1 MWDQG
6 LHSRSSHMVSE
17 RTWTDFAASYGKH
30 SNLHTGIVQN
40 LNAQI
45 GMDCLQLLASSAQ
58 HGQGSWMFL
67 IIYDNTTCFICKC
80 TSESRWE
87 QPSNR
92 PALVNIK
99 DRHAAWIL
107 SEVVFLV
114 QGIREEGIKPNA
126 KGAAAILSYQISLPD
141 GTCMILA
148 VSAWQLT
155 ACWRTQAALNDL
167 NHLEQGISVFA
178 AVCIPCLKR
187 EAAWHF
193 EMLSLTSWL
202 WKPGSSFETQHCPI
216 LSHGA
221 RSTSSEDWM
230 AATFWGPFKVHSR
243 FVRAIS
249 LGSSPWFQLLRRQ
262 A

>member
-1 MWDQG
+1 M
-6 LHSRSSHMVSE
+6 
-17 RTWTDFAASYGKH
+17 
-30 SNLHTGIVQN
+30 IV
-40 LNAQI
+40 LR
-45 GMDCLQLLASSAQ
+45 ASSANVPQ
-58 HGQGSWMFL
+58 SHVESSLVTDQRWWISKIGTQRGSFL
-67 IIYDNTTCFICKC
+67 KSCSWFREYGKKA
-80 TSESRWE
+80 
-87 QPSNR
+87 SN
-92 PALVNIK
+92 PT
-99 DRHAAWIL
+99 
-107 SEVVFLV
+107 
-114 QGIREEGIKPNA
+114 Q
-126 KGAAAILSYQISLPD
+126 KGAAAILSHQISLPD

-187 EAAWHF
+187 ETAWHL

-202 WKPGSSFETQHCPI
+202 WKPGSSFETQHCLI

-230 AATFWGPFKVHSR
+230 AATFRGPFKVHSR

>member
-1 MWDQG
+1 MCTAKSDAEKSRRRPSEVLRPLILRVKASTAKRSADLGRQYKSYISLECIWHHLTVSDEDFGSMWDQG

-45 GMDCLQLLASSAQ
+45 GMDCLQLLASSGTARPR
-58 HGQGSWMFL
+58 FL

-99 DRHAAWIL
+99 DRHAAWVL

-126 KGAAAILSYQISLPD
+126 KGCGSNLISP
-141 GTCMILA
+141 
-148 VSAWQLT
+148 
-155 ACWRTQAALNDL
+155 N
-167 NHLEQGISVFA
+167 FA
-178 AVCIPCLKR
+178 AWWDGHDSGC
-187 EAAWHF
+187 F
-193 EMLSLTSWL
+193 S
-202 WKPGSSFETQHCPI
+202 
-216 LSHGA
+216 
-221 RSTSSEDWM
+221 M
-230 AATFWGPFKVHSR
+230 AADR
-243 FVRAIS
+243 
-249 LGSSPWFQLLRRQ
+249 LLAHPSGTKWLESFRI
-262 A
+262 